1 MIFMNHGIEGSR
13 SLSDNRSYG
22 RQALLSSFLMT
33 VLLSGL
39 YLFYPKAIAILNLNI
54 TDIILASAKAP
65 EPKVDIVTVT
75 IDEASLKAYGQ
86 WPWPR
91 FRFAQLLEKITEEGA
106 EAVGINI
113 IFPEKDRLSP
123 KIWQENLKEDFGY
136 VVETDDIPR
145 EILDY
150 DMYLSTTLKK
160 GSYVLGYSF
169 LFDDSSIDSPE
180 CLLRPLPLIQEN
192 RNDTLPPITHFHK
205 ASGIVCN
212 YKALTE
218 AASGSGFLNGTPDV
232 DGVLRRS
239 PLLIEYK
246 GKLYPSFALAVLMKY
261 RHHSVLVAKSDRSR
275 NHRLSLADFNIPIDE
290 RGNFLLGSAK
300 NATSKQYSAIK
311 VLEGEIEPGLFKS
324 KIVLVGLTAAGL
336 KQEFPTPFASA
347 TPLLDIH
354 RNVIESITS
363 GSYTIRTTLFPT
375 WEAII
380 SLLLCLLL
388 AVCIIY
394 FSTTLAVFLCL
405 LAIWSSWF
413 AAIFIYQNTGY
424 LFSPFL
430 PILSLTL
437 SSCLLLILKFNYFQK
452 LAKTETTNTLLLL
465 NTSEMSLQSI
475 LKTIPDI
482 IFRLDSDDNFSF
494 ISPAISKYLKSPE
507 VLLGRPIFELVAP
520 EDLEKTRYRLN
531 ERRTGERA
539 AFDLEIRLLL
549 CKNND
554 VKQDSRRYFSL
565 SAEAIYSSN
574 NGSSKRY
581 VGTQGIFRDIT
592 YRKSLEHQLMQAQK
606 MEVIGNLA
614 AGIAH
619 DLNNILSGLV
629 SYPDILLLE
638 IPKDDPLHQKIQ
650 LIQRSGKKAAVIV
663 QDLLTLARLGVTVD
677 EICNLNNI
685 ITEYLESFEFQLIK
699 KRHQHTVIKANLQD
713 NLLNVKG
720 SAVHLSKVI
729 MNLINNGL
737 EAMPAG
743 GDIIISTTNL
753 YIDTHISGFENIP
766 EGEYVRVSVAD
777 SGVGISESDL
787 KQIFEPFY
795 TKKSMNLSG
804 TGLGM
809 TIVWATIKDHKGYI
823 DIRSEEGRGTT
834 FKLYLPTTRES
845 VTTQHQRLVLNDYI
859 GSETI
864 LVVDDIPEQLDIAK
878 NMLTKLGYT
887 VHKASSG
894 ENAIDFITKQPVNL
908 VILDMIMPGGLDG
921 LKTYQEIIQIYPHQK
936 AIITSGFSES
946 DRVKKL
952 LHLGVG
958 DYVQK
963 PYSLEKLGIAV
974 RRELDREVEL

>member
-1 MIFMNHGIEGSR
+1 MR
-13 SLSDNRSYG
+13 LLSDNKRFA
-22 RQALLSSFLMT
+22 RQALLSSFLLT
-33 VLLSGL
+33 ILLSGL
-39 YLFYPKAIAILNLNI
+39 YLSSPKAIDILNLKI
-54 TDIILASAKAP
+54 TDIILTSAKTP
-65 EPKVDIVTVT
+65 EPKLEIVTVA
-75 IDEASLKAYGQ
+75 IDEASLEKYGQ

-91 FRFAQLLEKITEEGA
+91 FRFAQLLEKITAEGA
-106 EAVGINI
+106 KSVGINI
-113 IFPEKDRLSP
+113 IFSERDRLSL
-123 KIWQENLKEDFGY
+123 KVWQEDLKKDFGY
-136 VVETDDIPR
+136 TIETTDIPQD
-145 EILDY
+145 ILDY
-150 DMYLSTTLKK
+150 DIYLATTLKK

-169 LFDDSSIDSPE
+169 LFDESSIDSPD
-180 CLLRPLPLIQEN
+180 CLLRPLPFIQEVSN
-192 RNDTLPPITHFHK
+192 ATPPITHFHK
-205 ASGIVCN
+205 ANGIVCN
-212 YKALTE
+212 YKALAD
-218 AASGSGFLNGTPDV
+218 AAPGSGFLNGTPDI

-239 PLLIEYK
+239 PLLIEYN

-261 RHHSVLVAKSDRSR
+261 RHHNVLVVKGHKNR
-275 NHRLSLADFNIPIDE
+275 NLHLSLANFNIPIDE
-290 RGNFLLGSAK
+290 KGNFLLSSAK
-300 NATSKQYSAIK
+300 NVPSKHYSAIK
-311 VLEGEIEPGLFKS
+311 VLEGEIEPGFFKN

-336 KQEFPTPFASA
+336 KQEFPTPYASA

-354 RNVIESITS
+354 KNVIESIAS
-363 GSYTIRTTLFPT
+363 GYYTIRTTLFPV
-375 WEAII
+375 WEAMIG
-380 SLLLCLLL
+380 LLLCLLL
-388 AVCIIY
+388 AVCVIHL
-394 FSTTLAVFLCL
+394 STALAVVLSL
-405 LAIWSSWF
+405 LTVCSSWF
-413 AAIFIYQNTGY
+413 AAIIVYQKTGY
-424 LFSPFL
+424 LFSPLL

-437 SSCLLLILKFNYFQK
+437 GSCLLLTLKFNYFQK
-452 LAKTETTNTLLLL
+452 LAKSETTNTLLLL
-465 NTSEMSLQSI
+465 NTSEMNLRSI

-507 VLLGRPIFELVAP
+507 VLLGRPIFDLVAP
-520 EDLEKTRYRLN
+520 EDIEKTRYRLN

-554 VKQDSRRYFSL
+554 GKKDSRRYFSL
-565 SAEAIYSSN
+565 SAEAIYSTN
-574 NGSSKRY
+574 NGSPNRY
-581 VGTQGIFRDIT
+581 LGTQGIFRDIT

-629 SYPDILLLE
+629 SYPDVLLLE
-638 IPKDDPLHQKIQ
+638 IPKEDPLHKKIQ

-677 EICNLNNI
+677 EICNINNI
-685 ITEYLESFEFQLIK
+685 ITDYLESFEFQLIK
-699 KRHQHTVIKANLQD
+699 KRQHNIAIHTNLQD

-720 SAVHLSKVI
+720 SAVHLSKVF
-729 MNLINNGL
+729 MNLLSNGL

-743 GDIIISTTNL
+743 GDIVISTTNL
-753 YIDTHISGFENIP
+753 YVDTHISGFEHIP

-823 DIRSEEGRGTT
+823 DIQSEEGRGTT
-834 FKLYLPTTRES
+834 FKLYLPTTREN
-845 VTTQHQRLVLNDYI
+845 VTAQQKRLVLNDYI

-864 LVVDDIPEQLDIAK
+864 LVVDDIPEQLEIAK

-894 ENAIDFITKQPVNL
+894 ENAIEFISRRPVDL

-921 LKTYQEIIQIYPHQK
+921 LETYQEITKLYPHQK

-952 LHLGVG
+952 LQLGVEA
-958 DYVQK
+958 YVQK
-963 PYSLEKLGIAV
+963 PYTLEKLGIAV
-974 RRELDREVEL
+974 RRELERGA

>member
-1 MIFMNHGIEGSR
+1 M
-13 SLSDNRSYG
+13 SDNKSYA
-22 RQALLSSFLMT
+22 RQALLSSFLIT
-33 VLLSGL
+33 ILLSGL
-39 YLFYPKAIAILNLNI
+39 YLFYPKAIAILNLKI
-54 TDIILASAKAP
+54 TDIIQTSSKAP
-65 EPKVDIVTVT
+65 EPSLDIVTVA

-91 FRFAQLLEKITEEGA
+91 FRFAQLLDRITAEGA
-106 EAVGINI
+106 ESVGINI

-123 KIWQENLKEDFGY
+123 NIWQKNLKEDFGY

-150 DMYLSTTLKK
+150 DIYLATTLNR
-160 GSYVLGYSF
+160 GAYILGYSF
-169 LFDDSSIDSPE
+169 VFDDSSIGSQE
-180 CLLRPLPLIQEN
+180 CVLRPLPLIQHIG
-192 RNDTLPPITHFHK
+192 NDTSPPTTHFHK
-205 ASGIVCN
+205 ATGIVCN
-212 YKALTE
+212 YKALAE
-218 AASGSGFLNGTPDV
+218 AASGSGFLNGTPDI
-232 DGVLRRS
+232 DGVLRRA

-246 GKLYPSFALAVLMKY
+246 NKLYPSFALAVLMKY
-261 RHHSVLVAKSDRSR
+261 KHHNVLVAKEDRTR
-275 NHRLSLADFNIPIDE
+275 NHRLSVADFNIPIDE
-290 RGNFLLGSAK
+290 RGNFRLNSAK
-300 NATSKQYSAIK
+300 NAPSNQYSAIK
-311 VLEGEIEPGLFKS
+311 VLEGIIEPGLFKN

-336 KQEFPTPFASA
+336 KQDFPTPYSSAASM
-347 TPLLDIH
+347 LDIH
-354 RNVIESITS
+354 RNIIESVTS
-363 GSYTIRTTLFPT
+363 GAYTIRTTLFPV
-375 WEAII
+375 WEVII

-388 AVCIIY
+388 AVCVIHL
-394 FSTTLAVFLCL
+394 STTLSIVLCL
-405 LAIWSSWF
+405 LSICSSWF
-413 AAIFIYQNTGY
+413 AAILIYQKTGY

-437 SSCLLLILKFNYFQK
+437 GSSLLLILKFNYFQK
-452 LAKTETTNTLLLL
+452 LAKTETRNTLLLL

-482 IFRLDSDDNFSF
+482 IFRLDSCDNFSF

-520 EDLEKTRYRLN
+520 EDVEKARYRLN

-554 VKQDSRRYFSL
+554 VKQETRRYFSL
-565 SAEAIYSSN
+565 SAEAIYSKN
-574 NGSSKRY
+574 NGGPNSY
-581 VGTQGIFRDIT
+581 VGTQGILRDIT

-638 IPKDDPLHQKIQ
+638 IPKNDPLHKKIQ

-677 EICNLNNI
+677 EICNLNTI

-699 KRHQHTVIKANLQD
+699 KRHQHTVIQVNLQN

-729 MNLINNGL
+729 MNLLNNGL

-753 YIDTHISGFENIP
+753 YIDTHISGFEHIP

-777 SGVGISESDL
+777 SGVGISENDL

-823 DIRSEEGRGTT
+823 DIQSEEGRGTT
-834 FKLYLPTTRES
+834 FKLYLPTTRENA
-845 VTTQHQRLVLNDYI
+845 VTQQQKLVLNDYI
-859 GSETI
+859 GSETV

-878 NMLTKLGYT
+878 NMLMKLGYT
-887 VHKASSG
+887 VYMATSG
-894 ENAIDFITKQPVNL
+894 ENAIELIVQQPVDL

-921 LKTYQEIIQIYPHQK
+921 LRTYQEIIQLYPHQK

-952 LHLGVG
+952 LSLGVG

-974 RRELDREVEL
+974 RKELDRKVLS